1 MKRFFHAILIGC
13 CFSHP
18 SFADG
23 QAKEVSTGNTLYHGL
38 YAALDLGMSKASA
51 NGDYPLLSGGFSS
64 GDVDLGTGRAYG
76 IAFGYNHRNGPYVY
90 GAEVR
95 FINLGHLTEKD
106 PSRKET
112 PEITAVLDLRGRFG
126 YVNNEWMYYGALG
139 WSRANYRI
147 HPGDAFGGVDNT
159 AGLKGFNVGIGAEY
173 SFNDS
178 WLAGIDYT
186 YRDIDGGFGDSG
198 LSSDADLSTLTLRL
212 AYQF

>member
-1 MKRFFHAILIGC
+1 
-13 CFSHP
+13 
-18 SFADG
+18 
-23 QAKEVSTGNTLYHGL
+23 
-38 YAALDLGMSKASA
+38 MSKASA
-51 NGDYPLLSGGFSS
+51 NGDYPLIAGGSSS

-95 FINLGHLTEKD
+95 FFNLGHLTEKD
-106 PSRKET
+106 PSRRET

-126 YVNNEWMYYGALG
+126 YVNNDWMFYGALG

-147 HPGDAFGGVDNT
+147 HPGEAFTGVDNT
-159 AGLKGFNVGIGAEY
+159 ADLDGFSIGIGAEY
-173 SFNDS
+173 SFNDR

-186 YRDIDGGFGDSG
+186 YRDLDGGFDDTG